1 MTKNKAEV
9 WGPVIASL
17 LAGAGEV
24 TRAAIAARLRNT
36 AAELER
42 GEIVSDTAID
52 AALDV
57 ADRIARAQHVRE

>member
-1 MTKNKAEV
+1 MTKGKAEV

-24 TRAAIAARLRNT
+24 TRAAIAARLRST
-36 AAELER
+36 AADLER
-42 GEIVSDTAID
+42 GEIVSDAAID

-57 ADRIARAQHVRE
+57 ADRIARAQNARK

>member
-24 TRAAIAARLRNT
+24 TRAAIAARLRST

-42 GEIVSDTAID
+42 GDIVSDAAID

-57 ADRIARAQHVRE
+57 TDRIARAQHVRE